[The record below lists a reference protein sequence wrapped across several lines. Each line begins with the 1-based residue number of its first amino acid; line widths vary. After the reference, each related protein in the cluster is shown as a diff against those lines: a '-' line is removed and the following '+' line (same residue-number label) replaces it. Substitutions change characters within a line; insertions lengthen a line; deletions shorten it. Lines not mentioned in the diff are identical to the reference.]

1 MKRILAMLLTV
12 CLVLCLGTACGTT
25 TSTASSATETQSATD
40 TQEATVASEPEAEEA
55 PAEEAPAVEEASEA
69 EPASAAE
76 AEYTLPFTDEQIEV
90 TVFQGVSPD
99 IISEVSAL
107 PDNYFLDELAAR
119 TGVKINMDMVAGNA
133 QNEKF
138 SLIVAGGDYPDMM
151 TNVASLYSSGVDGA
165 IADEVIIDHS
175 SLIEEYAVN
184 LTALMADDD
193 SIRKDIST
201 DTGNIGG
208 FPIVSETP
216 AVEGTNGPMI
226 RQDWLDDLGLSVPE
240 TYDELTEVLTAFK
253 NEEGAT
259 AAIILPYCAVPINNF
274 LVGGYGIK
282 GCSFDDYESIE
293 PYYQVD
299 GVVEYGPIQEG
310 FKEYLEMLNNWYEN
324 GLLWQDF
331 MSDTD
336 VNTPNSDQIMSGN
349 TGVFYGNYGMMSTYD
364 EGIEGGANIV
374 AMADQTKTAGET
386 IPVGFETSRAFR
398 VAWSITTACEY
409 PELVTQTVD
418 YLYSEEGALLCNWGV
433 EDVTYTEDADGNKTL
448 TEAITDNPD
457 GLSADGAR
465 FYYLLDGQ
473 PCLSGDSRSSNL
485 TEKELEAPSVW
496 ASNRTGE
503 YNMPKGLTVTSEEGE
518 EYNSYY
524 SDIKT
529 HLTENILK
537 FVTGTR
543 PISEFDDF
551 VQEMKDMGIDQ
562 CIAIKQAA
570 YDRYQERCLL
580 LIPTMRRIIYV
591 KSL

>member
-1 MKRILAMLLTV
+1 MLLTV

-25 TSTASSATETQSATD
+25 GTASSVSETQSTTD
-40 TQEATVASEPEAEEA
+40 TQETTA
-55 PAEEAPAVEEASEA
+55 ASEA
-69 EPASAAE
+69 EAEEPQEEEAPTAEVASEAE
-76 AEYTLPFTDEQIEV
+76 SASEVESEYTLPFTDEQVEV
-90 TVFQGVSPD
+90 TVFQGVGPN

-107 PDNYFLDELAAR
+107 SNNYFLDELAAR

-175 SLIEEYAVN
+175 QLISDYAVN
-184 LTALMADDD
+184 LSALMADDD

-201 DTGNIGG
+201 DSGNIGG

-226 RQDWLDDLGLSVPE
+226 RQDWLDDLGLSIPE
-240 TYDELTEVLTAFK
+240 TYEELTEVLTAFK

-282 GCSFDDYESIE
+282 ACSFDDYESIE
-293 PYYQVD
+293 PYYQED
-299 GVVEYGPIQEG
+299 GVVKYGPIQEG

-336 VNTPNSDQIMSGN
+336 VNNPNSDQIMAGN
-349 TGVFYGNYGMMSTYD
+349 SGVFYGNFGMISTYD
-364 EGIEGGANIV
+364 EGIEGGADVV
-374 AMADQTKTAGET
+374 AMPDQTKTAGES

-398 VAWSITTACEY
+398 VAWSITTACEC
-409 PELVTQTVD
+409 PDLVTKTVD
-418 YLYSEEGALLCNWGV
+418 YLYSEEGSLLCNWGV
-433 EDVTYTEDADGNKTL
+433 EGVTYTEDAEGNKTL

-473 PCLSGDSRSSNL
+473 PCLSGDSRSSALN
-485 TEKELEAPSVW
+485 EKELAAQSIW

-503 YNMPKGLTVTSEEGE
+503 YNMPKGLTVTTEEGQ

-524 SDIKT
+524 TDIKT

-551 VQEMKDMGIDQ
+551 VAEVEAMGIDQ

-570 YDRYQERCLL
+570 YDRYQER
-580 LIPTMRRIIYV
+580 
-591 KSL
+591 